1 MDSLE
6 YQLNEPGDI
15 EEEDNKKK
23 RSSSSSSKNLKIA
36 LIVFITLSALFL
48 AGFITFLILYET
60 KDNKQNNN
68 ISNVIYK
75 TYEISFPS
83 SSSTIKNTFKEGGEN
98 YISEL
103 PSINDGNDYQRN
115 DKNVYYLYIPKTAI
129 ERKDKYNKI
138 FLFLHGGAWLYGSLD
153 QCFDYYD
160 YCSLGF
166 ITATVNYT
174 LLNQM
179 ENTNYNVFRILDEI
193 TAAIQD
199 IKSKLKKEGF
209 NEDKLEMVIG
219 GVSSGAHLAL
229 LYAYMMKNHPIP
241 IKYAVDYSGPM
252 TLDYDYW
259 LEAKNESLD
268 NIDYNSIEKAKKE
281 NKIGPIINDAYTHM
295 SMQMVIIVFNNI
307 WQGRRMEQ
315 DMEKMFINDQI
326 NKDSQEYK
334 ELISKNSK
342 AFPINYIS
350 NSTVPTISIRGGKD
364 NGVGI
369 AHYSLIQKKFEES
382 GNKNLKLIYDKDIG
396 HEIYISFPTC
406 SSIRNRV
413 LDGINEFSN
422 KYLHKD

>member
-15 EEEDNKKK
+15 EEEDNIKK

-36 LIVFITLSALFL
+36 LIVFIT
-48 AGFITFLILYET
+48 FLILYET

-68 ISNVIYK
+68 DSNVIYK

-179 ENTNYNVFRILDEI
+179 ENNNYNVFRILDEI

-281 NKIGPIINDAYTHM
+281 NKIGPIKYDAYTHM
-295 SMQMVIIVFNNI
+295 SMQKLIIIFNNI

-315 DMEKMFINDQI
+315 DMEKMFVNDQI

-413 LDGINEFSN
+413 LDGINEYSN